1 MNTMR
6 TFKLS
11 FFYLSLLSINQPS
24 KADNILFLSMPWF
37 SHVQN
42 QIHTAMKLKVYGH
55 TSYFSLPP
63 KLITHFKNGNGIKFI
78 PIKEDQNVSRFI
90 ELSMKFFSRK
100 KEGSWLQIKQL
111 IQKMCDNF
119 LLDNDWYHSIKELNA
134 SLAIVDSAFFSQCL
148 AIVPYRLS
156 IPFLFQGLAL
166 GPPSLRRV
174 PWNPAVFPLLSFAHS
189 DKMTFF
195 QKLKNTIATCSFFI
209 FFPMVS
215 PSKSVKE
222 YAPEKND
229 IPFESVLR
237 KAQLFLTESD
247 LLLSY
252 PKPSLPS
259 EVFIGGVATH
269 PSLPLQGDIKEFV
282 ERSKHGIIIVSS
294 GGYIRELP
302 KEHIE
307 KMEKAFKEIK
317 YDVIWKRPD
326 SKQLASN
333 ILIKQW
339 LPQNDLLG
347 HPKTKL
353 FITHCGINGQFEAL
367 YHGVPMLGFPIFAD
381 QFHNGHQIHVKEY
394 GISMDIY
401 NYNKDEL
408 VSNINELIENSKY
421 KTNIKLASE
430 IFHSH
435 PEHPAERAAR
445 YVDHVI
451 KYGGDY
457 LRSPSQ
463 NMPLYQFLMLDIYAT
478 FLAIIIAVVLVV
490 KFVVSKCYR
499 CCFAKKKKTE

>member
-11 FFYLSLLSINQPS
+11 FFYLSLLSINQQS

-37 SHVQN
+37 SHVQG
-42 QIHTAMKLKVYGH
+42 QIHTAMKLKAYGH

-63 KLITHFKNGNGIKFI
+63 KLITAFKNKDGIKFI

-90 ELSMKFFSRK
+90 ELTMKYFSVK
-100 KEGSWLQIKQL
+100 KEGSWFQIKHL
-111 IQKMCDNF
+111 IQNMCDNF

-134 SLAIVDSAFFSQCL
+134 SFAIVDSIFFSQCL

-156 IPFLFQGLAL
+156 IPFLFQGLL
-166 GPPSLRRV
+166 FGEPFLRRV
-174 PWNPAVFPLLSFAHS
+174 PWNPAVFPLLSSPHS

-195 QKLKNTIATCSFFI
+195 QKLKNTLLTYSLYTFSPWA
-209 FFPMVS
+209 P

-259 EVFIGGVATH
+259 EVFIGGIATH
-269 PSLPLQGDIKEFV
+269 PALPLQGDIKEFV
-282 ERSKHGIIIVSS
+282 ERSKHGIIIVSF

-317 YDVIWKRPD
+317 YDVIWKQPD

-353 FITHCGINGQFEAL
+353 FITHCGINGLFEAL
-367 YHGVPMLGFPIFAD
+367 YHGVPILGLPVFAD
-381 QFHNGHQIHVKEY
+381 QFQNGLQMHVKEY

-430 IFHSH
+430 IFHSR

-499 CCFAKKKKTE
+499 CCFAKKEKTE